1 MAQHRPTSTDRGL
14 RRGFALAW
22 VSWVAGLAAWA
33 YAVATGFTLG
43 GGLSPAEETRVLV
56 GATVAIG
63 LTTVLPAMG
72 LLAALVNRRVAAA
85 LGLGVAVALALVPVL
100 LIGPAVARDWRDRTA
115 PDPPSGEPNGCVAF
129 SGGSNTCPGG

>member
-14 RRGFALAW
+14 TRGFVLAW
-22 VSWVAGLAAWA
+22 ASWFAGLAAWA
-33 YAVATGFTLG
+33 YALATGFTLG

-56 GATVAIG
+56 GATVAMG

-72 LLAALVNRRVAAA
+72 FLAALANRRVAAA
-85 LGLGVAVALALVPVL
+85 AGLGVAVVLALVPVV
-100 LIGPAVARDWRDRTA
+100 LIGPAVARDWHDRTA
-115 PDPPSGEPNGCVAF
+115 PDPPSGEPNGCVVF